1 MLSAGEYAMRL
12 WLPDWL
18 TGWLALFP
26 RGQSHNAQTHGH
38 ANTNAV
44 TYTFN
49 LLSLPLISV
58 YTSAPQG
65 VVINEHLREML
76 Q

>member
-1 MLSAGEYAMRL
+1 MHRHT
-12 WLPDWL
+12 D
-18 TGWLALFP
+18 
-26 RGQSHNAQTHGH
+26 
-38 ANTNAV
+38 AV

-49 LLSLPLISV
+49 LLSPFRISV

-65 VVINEHLREML
+65 VVINEHLREIL